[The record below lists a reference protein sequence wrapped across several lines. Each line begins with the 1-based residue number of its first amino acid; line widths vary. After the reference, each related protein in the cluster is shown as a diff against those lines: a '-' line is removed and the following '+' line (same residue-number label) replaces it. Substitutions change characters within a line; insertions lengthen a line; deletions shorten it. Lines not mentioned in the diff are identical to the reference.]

1 MLWRDLKAWQVY
13 GANTDVG
20 KTIVS
25 TILCRALQRRASP
38 NGLLYLK
45 PVSTGPQAEADDRHI
60 RQYVPGINSKCISQ
74 FSQPLSPHLAAQR
87 DGNSSI
93 PRSDASIVRQIKE
106 ILSNHSQAGGRY
118 AILET
123 AGGVLSPGPSGS
135 LQADLYRPLRLPTL
149 LIGDSKLGGIS
160 TTISAFESL
169 HVRGYDLDSVIL
181 FDDPQWGNYGYLERH
196 FQEKHGVETHALPLP
211 PARRDDPRDDE
222 AVLAD
227 YYQECSESDF
237 ITNLIDL
244 LQQKH
249 FSRVSKLT
257 SMPSKA
263 DSVIWH
269 PFRQHGIPHN
279 IIAIDSAYGD
289 YFQAYDQESDPALTN
304 TNTPTTPS
312 INGGS
317 LTPLA
322 AIPPAK
328 PLLTPLFDASAS
340 WWTQG
345 LGHGNP
351 DIALT
356 AAHAAGRYGHVMF
369 AHAVH
374 EPALDLSYNLL
385 STLQNPRLNRV
396 FFTDNGSTGM
406 EVAVKM
412 ALRASCQRYGWS
424 KPEENNHTEP
434 PVSILGFK
442 GSYHGDTIGVM
453 NCSEPNV
460 FNEKVDWHQPWGHWF
475 EPPSLLMRQGK
486 WELTLPDGMQ
496 MQSQGRNT
504 QKFSSLDEIF
514 DFDSRAADAARYEQH
529 IKSTLNALVRDQG
542 CRFGA
547 LILEPLLMGAGGMI
561 FVDPLFQRSLIS
573 IIRSNPELIGT
584 PTDQSNVNASTT
596 TSTATNWSGLPVIAD
611 EVFTGLYRL
620 GRASSSSFLT
630 SPTDNVTP
638 STAKQPQSLLP
649 ASIAPD
655 ISVHA
660 KLLTAGLLPLALT
673 TASESIFQTFLSESK
688 TDALLHGHSYTAHPI
703 GCMVANKA
711 LDEYR
716 RMDTDGSWDVFKQSW
731 LVAPPASTTTTTTS
745 STSTSSTSSSSP
757 STSSSPN
764 VYSVWSPSLVERLSH
779 HPRIH
784 GSFALG
790 TVLVLKLA
798 SEGSG
803 YTSTAS
809 SSLQSRLL
817 TLLDAEGCGIHSRVL
832 GDIVYFM
839 TSLITTQEQVERLSK
854 TILQALDEQ

>member
-45 PVSTGPQAEADDRHI
+45 PVSTGPQAEADD
-60 RQYVPGINSKCISQ
+60 
-74 FSQPLSPHLAAQR
+74 
-87 DGNSSI
+87 
-93 PRSDASIVRQIKE
+93 RQIKE

-196 FQEKHGVETHALPLP
+196 FHDKHGVATHELPLP

-227 YYQECSESDF
+227 YYQECSESDS
-237 ITNLIDL
+237 ITTLIDL

-263 DSVIWH
+263 ESVIWH

-289 YFQAYDQESDPALTN
+289 YFQAYNQESDPALTN

-351 DIALT
+351 ELALT

-434 PVSILGFK
+434 SVSILGLK

-460 FNEKVDWHQPWGHWF
+460 FNEKVDWHQPWGHWV
-475 EPPSLLMRQGK
+475 EPPSLLMRHGK
-486 WELTLPDGMQ
+486 WELTLPDEMQ
-496 MQSQGRNT
+496 DQGPGPNT
-504 QKFSSLDEIF
+504 TGSAVQKFSSLDEVF
-514 DFDSRAADAARYEQH
+514 DFDSRTADATRYEHH

-542 CRFGA
+542 RRFGA

-620 GRASSSSFLT
+620 GRASSSSFLS
-630 SPTDNVTP
+630 SPKDHDKQSQSP
-638 STAKQPQSLLP
+638 SQP

-716 RMDTDGSWDVFKQSW
+716 RMDTDGSWDVFKKSW
-731 LVAPPASTTTTTTS
+731 LVAPPASTTMTTTTS

-757 STSSSPN
+757 STSSSN